1 MQSIVLPAVPFFPN
15 LLNGFIVEQIMQRL
29 RLHQAHPT
37 TPHQPNYATQN
48 EQDGTKHEAAPAR
61 QTPDQQ
67 KRTPPLLDEPHNPLS
82 TDKTTYQADQP
93 KSS

>member
-1 MQSIVLPAVPFFPN
+1 
-15 LLNGFIVEQIMQRL
+15 MQRL
-29 RLHQAHPT
+29 RLHQAHPNA
-37 TPHQPNYATQN
+37 PHQPNYATQN
-48 EQDGTKHEAAPAR
+48 EQDGTKHEATPAR

-93 KSS
+93 TSS